1 MPFTADALFSKLPV
15 LTKNQRLVVAY
26 SGGLDSLVLLHALTQ
41 LRDSQITHFELEA
54 IHVHHGVN
62 ARADDWVSHC
72 QHICEQLQVPLAVR
86 YVELGETQANLE
98 NQLRDARYQ
107 IFAEQLNSGDMLVL
121 AHHADDQAETL
132 LLRMLRGA
140 GPQGLAG
147 MPVQRPLG
155 EGCLLRPLLD
165 FSRAELELYAQQH
178 QLSWVEDDSNVDT
191 RFDRNYLRHEVI
203 PKLAERW
210 PRVRETFSRNAQVS
224 TEAAITLNYFLER
237 ELRPVM
243 AQNQGGLVCDW
254 LLGFEPALQRNLLR
268 GWLKKLNLPL
278 CGAKH
283 LQQIVDE
290 VASAATDA
298 NPLLCWSGVEVRR
311 FKGVIYALKP
321 LAEYDAKAVF
331 EWTIPQS
338 LSLSG
343 AGGRLCI
350 EQHVG
355 QGLLVT
361 DGASVS
367 VRFRQGGEYCRL
379 AGRGHGKLLKKLLNE
394 LQVPP
399 WLRDRVPLIYI
410 DNELAAVADLCI
422 CEGFQAAAGHTG
434 FLVQWQR
441 P

>member
-1 MPFTADALFSKLPV
+1 MPFTADLLFYKLPV
-15 LTKNQRLVVAY
+15 LAKNKRLVVAY

-41 LRDSQITHFELEA
+41 LRDSQATPFVLEA
-54 IHVHHGVN
+54 LHVHHGVN
-62 ARADDWVSHC
+62 ACANDWVSHC
-72 QHICEQLQVPLAVR
+72 QHICEQLQVPLTVR
-86 YVELGETQANLE
+86 HVTLEETRASLE
-98 NQLRDARYQ
+98 NQLREARYQ
-107 IFAEQLNSGDMLVL
+107 IFAEMLHEDDVLAL

-147 MPVQRPLG
+147 MPEQRPLG
-155 EGCLLRPLLD
+155 KGRLLRPLLD
-165 FSRAELELYAQQH
+165 FSRAELEVYAEKH
-178 QLSWVEDDSNVDT
+178 QLSWVEDDSNTDT
-191 RFDRNYLRHEVI
+191 RFDRNYLRHEVM
-203 PKLAERW
+203 PVLAERW
-210 PRVRETFSRNAQVS
+210 PHVRETFARNAQVS
-224 TEAAITLNYFLER
+224 AEAAVTLDYFLAR
-237 ELRPVM
+237 ELQPVM
-243 AQNQGGLVCDW
+243 AQNQGGLACDW

-268 GWLKKLNLPL
+268 GWLKKLGLPQS
-278 CGAKH
+278 GAKH

-290 VASAATDA
+290 VVAAATDA

-331 EWTIPQS
+331 EWTIPQA

-343 AGGRLCI
+343 AGRLCV
-350 EQHVG
+350 EQYTG

-399 WLRDRVPLIYI
+399 WLRDRVPLVYI
-410 DNELAAVADLCI
+410 DNELAAVADLCV
-422 CEGFQAAAGHTG
+422 CEGFQASAGQKG
-434 FLVQWQR
+434 FRIQWQR

>member
-15 LTKNQRLVVAY
+15 LSKNQRLVVAY
-26 SGGLDSLVLLHALTQ
+26 SGGLDSRVLLHALTQ
-41 LRDSQITHFELEA
+41 LRDSYTTPFILEA

-62 ARADDWVSHC
+62 ICADSWVSHC
-72 QHICEQLQVPLAVR
+72 QNSCEQLRVPLTVKH
-86 YVELGETQANLE
+86 VELGETQASLE

-243 AQNQGGLVCDW
+243 AQNQGGLACDW

-343 AGGRLCI
+343 AGRLCI
-350 EQHVG
+350 EQHAG
-355 QGLLVT
+355 QGLVVT
-361 DGASVS
+361 DGTSVS

-422 CEGFQAAAGHTG
+422 CEGFQASAGHTG